1 MQLGTYRHYKG
12 NLYQVVGLALN
23 SDTEEEMVV
32 YKPLYETDVISKDM
46 FFVRDK
52 KIFLEEVE
60 VRGKK
65 IPRFEYITEQKND

>member
-1 MQLGTYRHYKG
+1 MI
-12 NLYQVVGLALN
+12 GLALN

-52 KIFLEEVE
+52 KIFLEEIE
-60 VRGKK
+60 VNGKK
-65 IPRFEYITEQKND
+65 IPRFEYIGE

>member
-1 MQLGTYRHYKG
+1 
-12 NLYQVVGLALN
+12 
-23 SDTEEEMVV
+23 
-32 YKPLYETDVISKDM
+32 M

-60 VRGKK
+60 VSGKK

>member
-1 MQLGTYRHYKG
+1 MRLGKYRHYKG

-46 FFVRDK
+46 SFVRDK
-52 KIFLEEVE
+52 KIFLEEIE
-60 VRGKK
+60 VNGKK
-65 IPRFEYITEQKND
+65 IPRFEYIGK